1 MCLQCRNAVIF
12 RDHLPRLLVYS
23 GVLED
28 IEKIMPPIQFSEI
41 YGQQR
46 VNIDA
51 ILAEFPSG
59 QIESARRQNA
69 ALHRP
74 LGQRAEQ

>member
-1 MCLQCRNAVIF
+1 
-12 RDHLPRLLVYS
+12 
-23 GVLED
+23 VLDE
-28 IEKIMPPIQFSEI
+28 IEKTMPPIPFSEV

-51 ILAEFPSG
+51 ILAEFPSD
-59 QIESARRQNA
+59 QIESAHRQNTH
-69 ALHRP
+69 LHRP